1 MAGVSQIVTKGISLA
16 TKYADDAARAA
27 STSSDDIARYVK
39 ACGKKSILEC
49 KPLQEKIDIK
59 ELNLPTEVEIPNEVD
74 EDEIADYLSDNYGF
88 LVNSFVYNEED
99 FE

>member
-1 MAGVSQIVTKGISLA
+1 MGI
-16 TKYADDAARAA
+16 KIY
-27 STSSDDIARYVK
+27 DIDWETD
-39 ACGKKSILEC
+39 G
-49 KPLQEKIDIK
+49 IDIK

-88 LVNSFVYNEED
+88 LVNSFDYNEED